1 MSSVVDVKTKPEVGD
16 ILVSLWG
23 YDQTNVDFYKVTK
36 TTDKSVWLKPIKQK
50 VVHSSEG
57 GITLSENVVPV
68 DEPVF
73 TNQWNEKIGNFEYRE
88 AEASRYKIHYR
99 GERGYR
105 VRLSSFQS
113 ASAWNGKP
121 QNQTHYH

>member
-1 MSSVVDVKTKPEVGD
+1 MSTAVDVKTKPEVGD

-50 VVHSSEG
+50 VVEQDSY
-57 GITLSENVVPV
+57 LSEFVVPV

-73 TNQWNEKIGNFEYRE
+73 TNQWNEEIGNFEYRE
-88 AEASRYKIHYR
+88 AEASRYKIHDL
-99 GERGYR
+99 GERGYG
-105 VRLSSFQS
+105 VRISSFQS
-113 ASAWNGKP
+113 AYSWGGTP